1 MSIYCLVTIS
11 ILLNTCVFIF
21 VVRLVRMNLLESILP
36 MFEYDYVSGDCF
48 SISLGRFGK
57 TFLSD
62 VRSTEC
68 GGFAFLASGFA
79 QILW

>member
-1 MSIYCLVTIS
+1 
-11 ILLNTCVFIF
+11 
-21 VVRLVRMNLLESILP
+21 